1 MALVTENKPYAHLKT
16 HLHVK
21 KVYYTLPVSLTIDV
35 LLIKIVLFF
44 DHWSNNLFQINQ
56 RFQVIEFVERA
67 IPEKLDMGFP
77 FYGHEVLQV
86 KYVTVKYKG
95 TRINTSVTHR

>member
-1 MALVTENKPYAHLKT
+1 MALVPENKPYAHLKT
-16 HLHVK
+16 HLNAM

-67 IPEKLDMGFP
+67 IQEKLDMGFP

-86 KYVTVKYKG
+86 KYVTVKYIG